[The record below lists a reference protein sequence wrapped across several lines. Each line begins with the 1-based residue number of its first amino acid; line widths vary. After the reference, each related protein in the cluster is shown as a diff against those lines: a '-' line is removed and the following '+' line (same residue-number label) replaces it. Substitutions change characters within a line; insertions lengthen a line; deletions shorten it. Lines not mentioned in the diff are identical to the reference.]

1 MKRHFPR
8 QKSPLFSALFLFSCL
23 ASLFLSACG
32 GSSNGNT
39 APPSQAP
46 AAYCSTIT
54 SYSNAVSITG
64 SAGYQYRADGNGAVT
79 GPNPIR
85 YAEIIVQDSSGQIIQ
100 CGETNSLGQ
109 FTLNVPQG
117 EASLQISVRSR
128 ANNSFLKAYVMGNTQ
143 SNQAHQITGSF
154 VPDQTKSIGSL
165 IAPATGA
172 LQGGAFNILDKILD
186 TNDFLRTQTSNC
198 NTFHSSCSPFTVA
211 PLAYIYWTAGED
223 IGNLTFG
230 NSIVGASFYIRDSNQ
245 IYLLGGSNGDINN
258 SDTDHFD
265 NTIIIH
271 EYGHFLENFYSFSD
285 SPGGPHSGNT
295 IIDPRLAWSEAFANY
310 LQAVVT
316 GDFVYRDTSGT
327 IEGSASVFFNE
338 DLENGSNDNT
348 NTLGEANFREFSIT
362 RALVDII
369 DSNNECFDGI
379 NNPAP
384 GGCPGSNIIDD
395 ITAPFDEFWTVF
407 TSSVVGF
414 RASNVFFRDIGLFY
428 SLQNVLTGK
437 TDWSNIQDAE
447 SQLASRDDYSNT
459 LTLGGAACPI
469 SIQAANIPG
478 VPPQFQEDGSAQN
491 SNQFASNDFYQYTHG
506 GGNLTISLSYTTN
519 PVTPADLNLYLY
531 NSDYTFGSLADVV
544 AFSEN
549 TISGGSGSESI
560 SLTNLAAGTY
570 MININV
576 YTGDGL
582 GSLAN
587 YNLLING
594 QNACPN

>member
-1 MKRHFPR
+1 MMKWRFPR
-8 QKSPLFSALFLFSCL
+8 QRSSFFFSALFWSSCV
-23 ASLFLSACG
+23 ASLLLSACG
-32 GSSNGNT
+32 GGSGDGGSS
-39 APPSQAP
+39 APSQAP
-46 AAYCSTIT
+46 PDYCSTTIT
-54 SYSNAVSITG
+54 HSNAVTITG
-64 SAGYQYRADGNGAVT
+64 SAGYQYRANGNGAVA

-85 YAEIIVQDSSGQIIQ
+85 HAEIIVHDSAGQTVQ

-109 FTLNVPQG
+109 FSLSVPQG
-117 EASLQISVRSR
+117 ENNLQLSVRSR
-128 ANNSFLKAYVMGNTQ
+128 SNNSFLKAYVMGNPQ

-165 IAPATGA
+165 TAPATGT

-186 TNDFLRTQTSNC
+186 TNDFLRTQTASC

-211 PLAYIYWTAGED
+211 PLAFIYWTAGED

-230 NSIVGASFYIRDSNQ
+230 NSIVGSSFYVRDSNQ
-245 IYLLGGSNGDINN
+245 MYLLGGRNGDINN

-271 EYGHFLENFYSFSD
+271 EYGHFLENFYSVSD
-285 SPGGPHSGNT
+285 SPGGPHSGDT
-295 IIDPRLAWSEAFANY
+295 ILDPRLAWSEAFANY

-327 IEGSASVFFNE
+327 IDGMASLFFNE
-338 DLENGSNDNT
+338 DLEHGDNDST

-362 RALVDII
+362 RALVDIS
-369 DSNNECFDGI
+369 DSNNECNDGSS
-379 NNPAP
+379 NPNPTNCP
-384 GGCPGSNIIDD
+384 GGTIVDD
-395 ITAPFDEFWTVF
+395 LTATFNEFWTVF

-414 RASNVFFRDIGLFY
+414 RKPDVYFRDIGLFY
-428 SLQNVLTGK
+428 SLQNVLSGK
-437 TDWSNIQDAE
+437 TNWSNIQAAE
-447 SQLASRDDYSNT
+447 SQRATRQDYSNT
-459 LTLGGAACPI
+459 LALGTSCSVAIKAE
-469 SIQAANIPG
+469 NIPDR
-478 VPPQFQEDGSAQN
+478 PIEDGSPQN

-506 GGNLTISLSYTTN
+506 GGTLTINLSYTTN
-519 PVTPADLNLYLY
+519 PPSPAADLNLYLY
-531 NSDYTFGSLADVV
+531 NRDYTFGSLADTV

-549 TISGGSGSESI
+549 TISGGSGSESL
-560 SLTNLAAGTY
+560 SLSNLSAGTY
-570 MININV
+570 MINISV

-587 YNLLING
+587 YDLVING